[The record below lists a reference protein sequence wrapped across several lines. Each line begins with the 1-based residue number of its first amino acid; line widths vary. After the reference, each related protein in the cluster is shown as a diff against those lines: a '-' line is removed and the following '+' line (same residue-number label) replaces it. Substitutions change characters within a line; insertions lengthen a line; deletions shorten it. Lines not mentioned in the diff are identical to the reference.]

1 MRGVITLRGAA
12 APGGPSGRRLG
23 PDRTAQ
29 EPGDG
34 VGTARRRV
42 AGHAGG
48 PGIAAAPL
56 GITRV
61 GACELLVKDRPV
73 AVGRAHAAQSRTSRT
88 RVAKKLDRPMERT
101 LPASTAFSVAHATF
115 HLLARA
121 DGRPEA
127 ADVFEW
133 VRGR

>member
-29 EPGDG
+29 GPGDG

-42 AGHAGG
+42 AWHADGL
-48 PGIAAAPL
+48 GIAAAPL
-56 GITRV
+56 GITRP

-73 AVGRAHAAQSRTSRT
+73 AVGRAHAAQSRISRT
-88 RVAKKLDRPMERT
+88 RVAEKLDRPIKRT
-101 LPASTAFSVAHATF
+101 LPASTASPIA
-115 HLLARA
+115 L
-121 DGRPEA
+121 RPETYSP
-127 ADVFEW
+127 
-133 VRGR
+133 